1 MKPKSQ
7 NKADWSNEE
16 FMHDIMNYSP
26 YGALCQP
33 FIIQAIEEYC
43 KIIIAEKDEILKAAE
58 KKRKENRK
66 KGKISIVNQEAWVGI
81 AEDIHARIQEK
92 YHTKTNTDG

>member
-1 MKPKSQ
+1 MGTRRRLSP
-7 NKADWSNEE
+7 NKADWTNED
-16 FMHDIMNYSP
+16 FMYDIMNFSP

-43 KIIIAEKDEILKAAE
+43 KIIIAEKDEILKVAE
-58 KKRKENRK
+58 KNRK

-92 YHTKTNTDG
+92 YHTKTNTNG